1 MSVNTKQLSDTRR
14 SKAPTAGVILGIT
27 LVGPLIGILLA
38 AYRVVLAPPWTSLTG
53 IIYLAMA
60 CLSLPLGIV
69 AALTGWLRIRR
80 PLVALIA
87 VGLIAILYMTIIGP
101 WMPPGGRPDCQAVEA
116 PGPQLRYTCA
126 VISSDAGA
134 QEFTL
139 AGRSGWPVMRMAD
152 SEP

>member
-1 MSVNTKQLSDTRR
+1 MSVNTYQLSDSCR
-14 SKAPTAGVILGIT
+14 SKARAAGVILAT
-27 LVGPLIGILLA
+27 AFVGPMPGILLA

-53 IIYLAMA
+53 FTYLAMT

-69 AALTGWLRIRR
+69 AVLMGWIRIRR
-80 PLVALIA
+80 PIVALIVVALVA
-87 VGLIAILYMTIIGP
+87 VFYLALIGP
-101 WMPPGGRPDCQAVEA
+101 WMPPGGRPNCQAVEA

-139 AGRSGWPVMRMAD
+139 AGRSGWPIMRMVD